1 MILTFI
7 QCSFSAFSSVSDNL
21 TAALL
26 IYFWSPG
33 PLGGS
38 SSAMKPRPD
47 SVGSH
52 WWYCWLSM
60 VIIGD
65 GIELCCKTI
74 SVWLKSRNKISKI
87 GAVFLQKILLL
98 EDKDLWTAVIS
109 SPHFNLSLLH
119 MESFWTWQSLCVCMG
134 GAAPVCEHCKAPCF
148 WQIDDP
154 SLSLNP
160 CSNHCGK

>member
-87 GAVFLQKILLL
+87 GAVLPQKILLL
-98 EDKDLWTAVIS
+98 EDKTFEPQYLISALQLESTTHGVIRKVAVSVCVWVGRRRFVSIAKHHVS
-109 SPHFNLSLLH
+109 DRLMILH
-119 MESFWTWQSLCVCMG
+119 YL
-134 GAAPVCEHCKAPCF
+134 
-148 WQIDDP
+148 
-154 SLSLNP
+154 
-160 CSNHCGK
+160 

>member
-7 QCSFSAFSSVSDNL
+7 QCSFSAFSSVCDNL

-52 WWYCWLSM
+52 CWYCWLSM
-60 VIIGD
+60 VILGD
-65 GIELCCKTI
+65 GIGLCCKTI

-87 GAVFLQKILLL
+87 GAVFLQKILL
-98 EDKDLWTAVIS
+98 EDKDLWTAVS
-109 SPHFNLSLLH
+109 HLRTSTWVYYTWSHS
-119 MESFWTWQSLCVCMG
+119 ESGSLCVWVGRRRFVSIAKHHVSDRLMIL
-134 GAAPVCEHCKAPCF
+134 HY
-148 WQIDDP
+148 
-154 SLSLNP
+154 L
-160 CSNHCGK
+160 